1 MRARGI
7 SIGMKR
13 ILFKKSKAR
22 VKSTDQPLVVMV
34 DDEPD
39 LCQLMELALRARG
52 YAFATAHDGRAGLEL
67 IRERRP
73 TLVLLDIRM
82 PIMNGYQ
89 LLALL
94 QQDPKFA
101 RVPVFVMTSMDS
113 ERQFSD
119 EEWASRLGIARYVSK
134 PFDPE
139 AVAALIDQELC
150 DPPASPDPSA

>member
-1 MRARGI
+1 MA
-7 SIGMKR
+7 
-13 ILFKKSKAR
+13 
-22 VKSTDQPLVVMV
+22 
-34 DDEPD
+34 
-39 LCQLMELALRARG
+39 
-52 YAFATAHDGRAGLEL
+52 YDGRSGLEL

-73 TLVLLDIRM
+73 ALVLLDIRM

-101 RVPVFVMTSMDS
+101 RIPVFVLTSMDS

-119 EEWASRLGIARYVSK
+119 EEWASRLGIARYISK

-139 AVAALIDQELC
+139 AVAVLVDQELS
-150 DPPASPDPSA
+150 DAPAPPNPSA